1 MYETLGPGYE
11 VSDDDLCTE
20 VVPVHLNLHP
30 DLCWL
35 PLGHAGFHKTLSQ
48 TGPGWRVWVE
58 WADHFYEEQEAP
70 TMLPYSVADTN
81 FVRDFLEAKKA
92 ERARENRGTD
102 SVEFGS
108 YFGEAL

>member
-1 MYETLGPGYE
+1 MN
-11 VSDDDLCTE
+11 DDDLCTHM
-20 VVPVHLNLHP
+20 VPVHLDLNEG
-30 DLCWL
+30 LCWL

-70 TMLPYSVADTN
+70 TMLPYSVADNN
-81 FVRDFLEAKKA
+81 FVRDFIEMKKQKK
-92 ERARENRGTD
+92 RWENQGTND
-102 SVEFGS
+102 VEFGE